1 MGKLRENLPSAR
13 PSILKIGQNMADILT
28 SRRKNRVQASCGR
41 LDGGRLGRAGR
52 REAAPMPAP
61 HRAAGWTAAGLGRGS
76 ACPTGQRPERQ
87 GGGLGESGCAG
98 MASSKKKARPH
109 RVLRRPPP
117 RLGQACRLLPA
128 GLLPSCRSDAEPR
141 LGRACRLLPRL
152 VVRIGAAAGCRSVPA
167 AALPGCRGL
176 SIALAPQ
183 QAACCPVP
191 RSGMAVRAPAGCRA
205 ASQTSAARR
214 APCATTRPSLGR
226 PHFPSS
232 SSLPPSM
239 RAARF
244 RAPPSPCA
252 AGSRLL
258 PRATPSQCS

>member
-98 MASSKKKARPH
+98 MASSKK
-109 RVLRRPPP
+109 
-117 RLGQACRLLPA
+117 
-128 GLLPSCRSDAEPR
+128 R
-141 LGRACRLLPRL
+141 LGRTGFCAGRRLGSAGP
-152 VVRIGAAAGCRSVPA
+152 AGCCRRASCHPVAAMQSRGSAGPA
-167 AALPGCRGL
+167 GCCRGL
-176 SIALAPQ
+176 SFALAPQ
-183 QAACCPVP
+183 QGVVRFLQPPCPAAAAC
-191 RSGMAVRAPAGCRA
+191 RSHWRRSRRHAVRSHAAAWQSVRLRA
-205 ASQTSAARR
+205 AAPRPRQVRPAAH
-214 APCATTRPSLGR
+214 L
-226 PHFPSS
+226 
-232 SSLPPSM
+232 
-239 RAARF
+239 ARQ
-244 RAPPSPCA
+244 RGPV
-252 AGSRLL
+252 
-258 PRATPSQCS
+258 